1 MMAPRATR
9 CTSSSPATLPRSVRA
24 REGRP
29 LRTKRSMRSTSASAR
44 SIRPSDARWGAAVV
58 ALATPETA
66 VRLPTAPEGPR
77 NAGGAAVPATMPG
90 ARSLLAVSSA
100 RSAVLRR
107 STARVSS
114 RPVAWSVA
122 TAPSATRRR
131 AEVSISWRAWP
142 RSSPLACGARAATR
156 GARAGVAVLC
166 WRGGAGGF
174 RVGRSMRPRS
184 SSSNRFRGGTG
195 GESLRGASTR
205 SGCMP
210 KRVGSRFVPSGLART
225 TGGAESSSRD
235 DHPVGEPC
243 NRCPR
248 SASTRGV
255 RVLERAV
262 GA

>member
-1 MMAPRATR
+1 MAPRATR
-9 CTSSSPATLPRSVRA
+9 CTSSSPATLPRRVRD

-58 ALATPETA
+58 ALAPPETG
-66 VRLPTAPEGPR
+66 VRRTPTAPEASR
-77 NAGGAAVPATMPG
+77 KAGGAAVPATMPG

-100 RSAVLRR
+100 LSAVLRR
-107 STARVSS
+107 SAARAPS

-131 AEVSISWRAWP
+131 AEVSISWRAWL
-142 RSSPLACGARAATR
+142 RSSPLARGTCAATR
-156 GARAGVAVLC
+156 GTRAGVAVLC

-195 GESLRGASTR
+195 DESLRGASTR
-205 SGCMP
+205 SGCMR
-210 KRVGSRFVPSGLART
+210 KRVGSRFVPSGLARA
-225 TGGAESSSRD
+225 TGGAESSGRD
-235 DHPVGEPC
+235 DHPVGEPR
-243 NRCPR
+243 NRCPA